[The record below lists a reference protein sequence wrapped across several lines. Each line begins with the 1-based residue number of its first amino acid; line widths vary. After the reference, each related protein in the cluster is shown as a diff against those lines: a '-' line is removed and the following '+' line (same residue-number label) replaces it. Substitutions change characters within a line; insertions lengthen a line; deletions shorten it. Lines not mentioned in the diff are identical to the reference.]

1 VKRFA
6 GSDENTV
13 VDGDFAATE
22 NELRTALKSLREAG
36 INIVAIHS
44 HMSGEEPR
52 ITFFH
57 YWGRGPAQ
65 SLAQSEIRASASVT
79 RRGRRRNRFTPSR
92 LNRLIDILRLF
103 PLVNGSDKLTNFL
116 YLMTEDAWPESF
128 YWTTVNGWKCETS
141 MYSRSLSGA

>member
-1 VKRFA
+1 MALILIIRWGEHLGRFA

-44 HMSGEEPR
+44 HVSGEEPR

-92 LNRLIDILRLF
+92 LNHLSISYVCFHSSMGR
-103 PLVNGSDKLTNFL
+103 
-116 YLMTEDAWPESF
+116 
-128 YWTTVNGWKCETS
+128 TS
-141 MYSRSLSGA
+141 LQTSYI